1 MRDSRALVAIIN
13 ITQVLEKLLNHIV
26 ECNCDSPL
34 HDVSVARSERW
45 QNVAVNQLFRCG
57 KPGAPKSSVF
67 IRDIDKIII
76 DVAGEGACRVYT
88 AGLLSCRKLAI
99 CKDCVSCALQ
109 ATRAKGKNVN
119 AQSKAL
125 VVR

>member
-1 MRDSRALVAIIN
+1 MAIIN

-45 QNVAVNQLFRCG
+45 QNVAVNQLFTCG
-57 KPGAPKSSVF
+57 KLGAPKSSIF

-76 DVAGEGACRVYT
+76 DVAGDGAYRVCT